1 MNLEWLNILSK
12 YNYSSKHDKID
23 IKKDVV
29 KVAPKSQFK
38 GHAVYQFE
46 LEKLVA
52 IRPVARDH
60 NFYQKW
66 KTLCEEIKKDSP
78 ELLTGLKVK
87 FQDLIDI
94 KMNNEIIWI
103 NTENFQ

>member
-1 MNLEWLNILSK
+1 MFDRKNPRVEAKKITLEAQK
-12 YNYSSKHDKID
+12 
-23 IKKDVV
+23 
-29 KVAPKSQFK
+29 PKFK

-46 LEKLVA
+46 FEKLVS

-78 ELLTGLKVK
+78 ELLTSLKVK

-94 KMNNEIIWI
+94 KMNNEII
-103 NTENFQ
+103 